1 MDAQTTTAKI
11 TQRVNFNTALLRTHT
26 DNDRHHADTQA
37 SNDILAPEQTFAD
50 KVIWITGASSGIGAA
65 LADHLAARGAIL
77 ILSSRREELLHKLHS
92 ELPNQQRHTV
102 VPLDLEQPE
111 GLHAKVQATVADKG
125 PIDILINNAG
135 IAQRS
140 LVVDTQLAVDRRIM
154 EINFFGTVAM
164 TKAVLPSM
172 LTRGQGQIM
181 TVSSIAG
188 KIGSQTRSSYSAS
201 KHALNGYMES
211 LRAEVWH
218 TGVRVQLACPGWVN
232 TDIGKGALDGD
243 GQPLRDKV
251 GTIDFGITP
260 EACAVNIASALLKQ
274 REETIIGK
282 GIVRMAPALKRL
294 FPNLVNRMMR
304 RKVYR

>member
-1 MDAQTTTAKI
+1 MDAQAAIAQVAKKSS
-11 TQRVNFNTALLRTHT
+11 FNTARLRS
-26 DNDRHHADTQA
+26 DSDTA
-37 SNDILAPEQTFAD
+37 HSNTQIPSSTLAPEQTFSD

-65 LADHLAARGAIL
+65 LATHLAARGAQL
-77 ILSSRREELLHKLHS
+77 ILSSRRENWLQQLHA
-92 ELPNQQRHTV
+92 ELPNNQRHHV
-102 VPLDLEQPE
+102 VPLDLEHPE
-111 GLHAKVQATVADKG
+111 GLWAKVQTIIADKG
-125 PIDILINNAG
+125 PVDILINNAG

-140 LVVDTQLAVDRRIM
+140 LAVDTQLAVDRRIM

-172 LTRGQGQIM
+172 LARGQGQIM

-232 TDIGKGALDGD
+232 TDIGKGALDGE
-243 GQPLRDKV
+243 GQPLNNKV
-251 GTIDFGITP
+251 GTINFGITP
-260 EACAVNIASALLKQ
+260 QACAADIARALLKQ

-282 GIVRMAPALKRL
+282 GMVRLAPTLKRL
-294 FPNLVNRMMR
+294 FPNFVNKMMR

>member
-1 MDAQTTTAKI
+1 MDAHAATAQNVQKVDFSTARLGSTNNTGHSPAQI
-11 TQRVNFNTALLRTHT
+11 TSNTH
-26 DNDRHHADTQA
+26 
-37 SNDILAPEQTFAD
+37 SPEQSFAN

-65 LADHLAARGAIL
+65 LAAHLAARGATL
-77 ILSSRREELLHKLHS
+77 ILSSRRVELLHQLHTGLPNKHLHS
-92 ELPNQQRHTV
+92 VL
-102 VPLDLEQPE
+102 PLDLEHPE
-111 GLHAKVQATVADKG
+111 GLYDNVQTIIADKG

-172 LTRGQGQIM
+172 LARGQGQIM

-243 GQPLRDKV
+243 GQPLSDKV
-251 GTIDFGITP
+251 GTINFGITP
-260 EACAVNIASALLKQ
+260 EACAADIARALLKQ

-282 GIVRMAPALKRL
+282 GIVRMAPTLKRF
-294 FPNLVNRMMR
+294 FPNFVNKMMR

>member
-1 MDAQTTTAKI
+1 MDAQAAIAQVAQK
-11 TQRVNFNTALLRTHT
+11 VDFNTARLRSDNDTSHT
-26 DNDRHHADTQA
+26 DHQISSSA
-37 SNDILAPEQTFAD
+37 IAPEQTFTD

-65 LADHLAARGAIL
+65 LASHLAARGAKL
-77 ILSSRREELLHKLHS
+77 ILSSRRVELLQQLHT
-92 ELPNQQRHTV
+92 ELPNNQRHHV
-102 VPLDLEQPE
+102 APLDLEHPE
-111 GLHAKVQATVADKG
+111 GLYAKVQAIINDLG

-172 LTRGQGQIM
+172 LARGQGQIM

-243 GQPLRDKV
+243 GQPLSDKV
-251 GTIDFGITP
+251 GTINFGITP
-260 EACAVNIASALLKQ
+260 EACATDIARALLKQ

-282 GIVRMAPALKRL
+282 GVVRLAPTLKRL
-294 FPNLVNRMMR
+294 FPNFVNKMMR